1 MNRQPGRSAG
11 RLAVAAI
18 ATGGALG
25 CAIAATGL
33 SGSGVQPASAAE
45 RAGAVEVV
53 DPASGAPLT
62 TGHSATAFRLKLPT
76 GAACTG
82 DSPNAG
88 YRIQSFLVPKAV
100 SLDTL
105 SFDSTGPVPAP
116 GEYRSALID
125 IDSIPFV
132 DQQTAA
138 AVPVGGPGPI
148 IQPLKPF
155 DFVEFTPPF
164 GTFVAPGPY
173 SIGIACTLGAPSITQ
188 LDRYWSATL
197 TIVADLA
204 DPGPGKISWTVSVA
218 APSTSTTLAVTP
230 AGTAAQGAEVTLA
243 ASVAPA
249 GAAGSITFM
258 DGATSIGVVPLTGG
272 TATLKKR
279 DLAPGPHSFTASF
292 APSVPDAFAP
302 SASAAA
308 TYSVMATGATTTTSS
323 AAATTTSTGSP
334 STTSGAGIGT
344 GTGGGSG
351 SGTGS
356 VNVATSTGRGAEL
369 PRSGG
374 AFVPLVL
381 SALLL
386 LWAGRVA
393 VLLGRRPAAA
403 TRKR

>member
-25 CAIAATGL
+25 CAIVATGL
-33 SGSGVQPASAAE
+33 GGGAQPAWAAE

-53 DPASGAPLT
+53 DPVSGAPLT
-62 TGHSATAFRLKLPT
+62 TGRSATAFRLKLPT
-76 GAACTG
+76 GAACTR

-88 YRIQSFLVPKAV
+88 YRIQSFLVPRTV
-100 SLDTL
+100 SLDALT
-105 SFDSTGPVPAP
+105 FDSTGPTPAP

-173 SIGIACTLGAPSITQ
+173 SIGIACTFGPPSVTQ
-188 LDRYWSATL
+188 LDRYWSAAL
-197 TIVADLA
+197 TVVADAA
-204 DPGPGKISWTVSVA
+204 DPGPGKVSWTVSVA
-218 APSTSTTLAVTP
+218 APSTSTTLAVAP
-230 AGTAAQGAEVTLA
+230 AGTAAQGAEVTLV

-249 GAAGSITFM
+249 TAAGVVTFM
-258 DGATSIGVVPLTGG
+258 DGTTPIGVVPLVGG
-272 TATLKKR
+272 AATLKKR

-292 APSVPDAFAP
+292 APSAPDAFAP

-308 TYSVMATGATTTTSS
+308 IYSVTAPGAATTTTTTSSGATTTTST
-323 AAATTTSTGSP
+323 ASP
-334 STTSGAGIGT
+334 STTSGAGT

-356 VNVATSTGRGAEL
+356 VSAATSAGRGAEL

-374 AFVPLVL
+374 TFVPLVL

-393 VLLGRRPAAA
+393 VLLGRRPTAA